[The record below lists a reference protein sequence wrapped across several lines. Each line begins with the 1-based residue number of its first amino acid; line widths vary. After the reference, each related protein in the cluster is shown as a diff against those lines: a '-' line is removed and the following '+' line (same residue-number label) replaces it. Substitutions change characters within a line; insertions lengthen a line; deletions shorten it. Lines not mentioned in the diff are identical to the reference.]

1 MAFAGGQLD
10 TMVSD
15 KGTELISM
23 AILRCCQQNGSNG
36 TTSRRTH
43 SALGNMPPAEFAL
56 KSTRERQA
64 A

>member
-1 MAFAGGQLD
+1 
-10 TMVSD
+10 MVSD